1 MVAYLSS
8 LSPSKRS
15 VRPLPVVCK
24 FISGFVYL
32 IYNASIISNR
42 LKSFSCLIMLVLLTI
57 YSLFNVL
64 QRTNI
69 LYKYECNVGDCEPQ
83 AYIGYT
89 RTTLS
94 RRITMHLQSGAPL
107 KHSQDF
113 HSSTLNREQMVSN
126 TSIIRQENDFNRLEI
141 MEALYIKYTKPE
153 INLQTTGRGR
163 TLRLLGDNEL
173 SYATNSYI
181 RHQTFAMPTS
191 SSPALSHVPDTSH

>member
-1 MVAYLSS
+1 MKN
-8 LSPSKRS
+8 SPNTTK
-15 VRPLPVVCK
+15 
-24 FISGFVYL
+24 
-32 IYNASIISNR
+32 
-42 LKSFSCLIMLVLLTI
+42 
-57 YSLFNVL
+57 L

-126 TSIIRQENDFNRLEI
+126 MSIIRQENDFNRLEI
-141 MEALYIKYTKPE
+141 KYTKPA
-153 INLQTTGRGR
+153 INLYLCWCHTVTHGRGSHSGAEGKCP
-163 TLRLLGDNEL
+163 LRLSGD
-173 SYATNSYI
+173 
-181 RHQTFAMPTS
+181 
-191 SSPALSHVPDTSH
+191 LSH

>member
-1 MVAYLSS
+1 MTSS
-8 LSPSKRS
+8 YKIDEKVLKNIIKQNITCTNENESIKLNIYYKNGKVSNLVMKNSP
-15 VRPLPVVCK
+15 
-24 FISGFVYL
+24 
-32 IYNASIISNR
+32 NAT
-42 LKSFSCLIMLVLLTI
+42 K
-57 YSLFNVL
+57 L

-113 HSSTLNREQMVSN
+113 HSSTLKREQMVSN

-141 MEALYIKYTKPE
+141 MEALYIIYTKPE
-153 INLQTTGRGR
+153 INLQTTDRVR
-163 TLRLLGDNEL
+163 TLRFLGDNEL

-181 RHQTFAMPTS
+181 RHPTLVASTS
-191 SSPALSHVPDTSH
+191 SSPALSHVPDTSHYIASATTQ

>member
-126 TSIIRQENDFNRLEI
+126 TRII
-141 MEALYIKYTKPE
+141 T
-153 INLQTTGRGR
+153 
-163 TLRLLGDNEL
+163 
-173 SYATNSYI
+173 
-181 RHQTFAMPTS
+181 
-191 SSPALSHVPDTSH
+191 